1 MSELMDFIIEFI
13 VCFLVMFMTAC
24 FGHRK
29 LENSKNPKLIFAI
42 LVKTEKKNHLPN
54 KVLAVRTKC
63 WLFKESGNE
72 TMVLDVKD
80 VLLF

>member
-1 MSELMDFIIEFI
+1 MSELLDFIIELI

-24 FGHRK
+24 SGHRK
-29 LENSKNPKLIFAI
+29 LEKSQINFCNFGKNR
-42 LVKTEKKNHLPN
+42 KKNHLPN